1 MASRLGSVIYWVACV
16 AAVLWAVFVLIAAS
30 TLAHPDWTISTP
42 IALVG
47 AVVVWGL
54 GRAARYVLS
63 KR

>member
-1 MASRLGSVIYWVACV
+1 VACV

-47 AVVVWGL
+47 AVVVWLL
-54 GRAARYVLS
+54 GRTVRYVLS